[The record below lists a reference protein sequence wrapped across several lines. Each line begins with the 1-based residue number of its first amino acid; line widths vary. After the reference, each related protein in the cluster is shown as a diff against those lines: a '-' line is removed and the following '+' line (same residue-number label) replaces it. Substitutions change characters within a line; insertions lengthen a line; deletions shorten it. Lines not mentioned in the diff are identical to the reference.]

1 MLSFLQ
7 DFYDDFL
14 YNYSPTLQRIT
25 PKAIYDKVTR
35 GFSDADLY
43 NLDRNLA
50 KLIHAR
56 IKAYEK
62 INTDLCKTDLCTM
75 PDNYEYITLWKRD
88 LRKMVFAFDKLS
100 DTSQNWLDADKYF
113 NKIKDSDNSMD
124 STKWVKIVETRRAYI
139 KKCLQLFGNNFSELW
154 I

>member
-14 YNYSPTLQRIT
+14 YNHAPTLQRIT

-62 INTDLCKTDLCTM
+62 INTSLCKTDLCTM
-75 PDNYEYITLWKRD
+75 PDSYEHITLWKRD
-88 LRKMVFAFDKLS
+88 LRKMVFAFDK
-100 DTSQNWLDADKYF
+100 
-113 NKIKDSDNSMD
+113 
-124 STKWVKIVETRRAYI
+124 
-139 KKCLQLFGNNFSELW
+139 
-154 I
+154 